1 MAQTPIVYEPFGVA
15 NHMVDKFQL
24 MQVLSAID
32 ACIAAAVNE
41 ILHHPKFQALE
52 SAWRGLRHVVNTQSD
67 YDERLAVK
75 IKVLHITWLELAR
88 DVTRAIE
95 FDQSNIYQRLYSDEF
110 DTPGGEP
117 FGVVLA
123 NYKISHKAHQGAV
136 ADDVAVLRETSA
148 VAAAALCPFI
158 FGADAKLFG
167 LNRFSEMAPTL
178 DLDTLFQQA
187 EYTAWRALR
196 AQENSRFLGVTLPET
211 LMRLPYAVDGT
222 RNDPVVFEE
231 QTETMDAYLWGNA
244 CFAFGG
250 ILVRAFANTGWFA
263 DIRGGEHAFG
273 EGGVVRFL
281 QYATHSLGPSVDNF
295 SVDFTRSA
303 TQVRLDDLMER
314 KLAQHGL
321 VPLCSY
327 AGFGVSVFYSNS
339 SLHMADTKVTSEI
352 HAINSRMS
360 AMLQY
365 ILCAARFGHYIKV
378 IGREKVG
385 SVVSA
390 EECQRIFQNWLNQ
403 YTTASE
409 AGSESLKAKYPLGE
423 SNVRISQVPGRIGI
437 FNCIIHLK
445 PHFQLDQLISSIQ
458 IVTELSVNDKR
469 VEGGA
474 A

>member
-1 MAQTPIVYEPFGVA
+1 
-15 NHMVDKFQL
+15 MVQNSQL
-24 MQVLSAID
+24 LRVLSEID
-32 ACIAAAVNE
+32 SRIASTLNA
-41 ILHHPKFQALE
+41 ILHHPRFQALE
-52 SAWRGLRHVVNTQSD
+52 SAWRGVYHLVHTRSD
-67 YDERLAVK
+67 YDERMAIK
-75 IKVLHITWLELAR
+75 IKLLHITWDELAR

-110 DTPGGEP
+110 DMPGGEP

-123 NYKISHKAHQGAV
+123 NYQVSHKVHPGAL
-136 ADDVAVLRETSA
+136 ADDVTVLRETSA
-148 VAAAALCPFI
+148 IAAAALCPFI

-167 LNRFSEMAPTL
+167 LDAFAEISPTL
-178 DLDTLFQQA
+178 DLENLFQQA
-187 EYTAWRALR
+187 EYTAWRTLR
-196 AQENSRFLGVTLPET
+196 AQENSRFLGVVVPAT
-211 LMRLPYAVDGT
+211 LMRLPYLPDGS
-222 RNDPVVFEE
+222 RNDPIVFQE
-231 QTETMDAYLWGNA
+231 QTDTLEDYLWGNA

-250 ILVRAFANTGWFA
+250 ILIRAFANTGWFA

-281 QYATHSLGPSVDNF
+281 KYAPHVLGPGLQNF
-295 SVDFTRSA
+295 PIDFTRAA
-303 TQVRLDDLMER
+303 TQVRFDDVMER
-314 KLAQHGL
+314 KLAQQGL

-339 SLHMADTKVTSEI
+339 SLHLADTHVASEI
-352 HAINSRMS
+352 HAINARMS

-390 EECQRIFQNWLNQ
+390 EDCQRIFQNWLNQ

-423 SNVRISQVPGRIGI
+423 SHVKISQVPGRIGI
-437 FNCIIHLK
+437 FNCVIHLK

-458 IVTELSVNDKR
+458 IVTELSVSDKR
-469 VEGGA
+469 AERGVS
-474 A
+474 